1 MKKLILAISTIF
13 CLSGCNYLDIV
24 PDDTPLLEDAFKNEQ
39 TAEGFMYSCYAQ
51 IPDYTNFR
59 SNIAWLTTPEV
70 VYSYHWIDAWFASI
84 GLQQGK
90 YSASNPVVDVWRPS
104 YRGIRQCYTFL
115 DNMEGVPG
123 VNISPEDLVQRKK
136 EWKAQCN
143 FLIAY
148 YHYILLQHYGPIVI
162 VDRLID
168 MNETGDEYYRP
179 RKTYDECVEAIA
191 EMFDTAIADLP
202 VSVGTDDYGR
212 LPKWRLRH

>member
-136 EWKAQCN
+136 AVSYTP
-143 FLIAY
+143 LTLPMTTYVSI
-148 YHYILLQHYGPIVI
+148 P
-162 VDRLID
+162 VDAGSVQRKQ
-168 MNETGDEYYRP
+168 THRRP
-179 RKTYDECVEAIA
+179 RTSNYAAHHE
-191 EMFDTAIADLP
+191 FT
-202 VSVGTDDYGR
+202 ST
-212 LPKWRLRH
+212 

>member
-136 EWKAQCN
+136 EWKGK
-143 FLIAY
+143 LE
-148 YHYILLQHYGPIVI
+148 LLLSRAKQNWQDSWNISAPFV
-162 VDRLID
+162 
-168 MNETGDEYYRP
+168 
-179 RKTYDECVEAIA
+179 RKTMPLRQKTA
-191 EMFDTAIADLP
+191 ERKNSIP
-202 VSVGTDDYGR
+202 
-212 LPKWRLRH
+212 LRWAVR